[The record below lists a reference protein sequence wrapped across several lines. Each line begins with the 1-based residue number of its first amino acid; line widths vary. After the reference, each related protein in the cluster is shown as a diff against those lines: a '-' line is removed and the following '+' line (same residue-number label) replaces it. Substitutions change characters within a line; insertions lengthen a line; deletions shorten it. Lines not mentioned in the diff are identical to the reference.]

1 MNLPAAT
8 RNPFRNAVAADPWQ
22 SPEADVITI
31 HDQAFRRCCRALDD
45 VRLQGRTSSVL
56 IYGEAGSGK
65 THLLSR
71 LRAHIVRP
79 DATDQAI
86 FIAVTL
92 QTSPQ
97 MIWRYLRRRLVDDL
111 LRRPNEGV
119 SQFERVLLHRLAESH
134 PRETDVTALLQRLRN
149 EARHHNNVVSE
160 LSELFDHVEAQSNVS
175 FDLSLRSVIGHLLLR
190 RHVSEARAWLR
201 GESLH
206 ENALNRMEIGIIDS
220 EDSAEDQARDI
231 LLSLCSLAGQQIPLI
246 FCFDQ
251 VEAMQI
257 NPQDHDGLFAFGQ
270 VVMSLH
276 DSTRNLLL
284 ISCIQAAFFDTLHLA
299 ISKAAW
305 DRLTSGGQEVLRPLD
320 RSEAEQLVKA
330 RLDAGPELAQ
340 LRAAQSN
347 PLWPLTAADVTA
359 ALDAAGRCTPRRLLG
374 VCAERFEAICGSDLQ
389 MPPPPSVDEFIAE
402 LWRSQIEQSLAE
414 SSPEETDQIV
424 THGLPLLCEL
434 AGLRCRP
441 RDNKALRDVSLLADG
456 QDGPVSIS
464 LCNQENMTSLAGR
477 LRRLNASPP
486 ERLVLLRDDRLP
498 LGRHAT
504 MTRQY
509 SEQLLT
515 KGAHWVKPSAEA
527 LAALDALRILLSE
540 AKSGN
545 LEQHGETLPAAT
557 VEEWLKKN
565 LPLSLKDLLDDL
577 LPQKSRPETGDFP
590 LCEDIA
596 ELLHRHY
603 LVKLEDAACM
613 LKAEAAAI
621 EECARQHADRFGLL
635 DGPPAVLFQLTTET
649 AEVQEVI

>member
-1 MNLPAAT
+1 MNLPVAS

-31 HDQAFRRCCRALDD
+31 HDQAFRHCCRALDE

-111 LRRPNEGV
+111 LRHTSNDL
-119 SQFERVLLHRLAESH
+119 SQFERILLHRLAESH
-134 PRETDVTALLQRLRN
+134 PREADVMALLQRLRD

-160 LSELFDHVEAQSNVS
+160 LSELFDHVEAQSGVS
-175 FDLSLRSVIGHLLLR
+175 FDLSLRAVICHLLLR

-206 ENALNRMEIGIIDS
+206 ENALNRLEIGIIDS

-231 LLSLCSLAGQQIPLI
+231 LLSLCSLAGQQFPLI

-257 NPQDHDGLFAFGQ
+257 NQQDHDGLFAFGQ

-276 DSTRNLLL
+276 NSTRNLLL
-284 ISCIQAAFFDTLHLA
+284 ISCIQSSFFDTLQLA
-299 ISKAAW
+299 ISRAAW
-305 DRLTSGGQEVLRPLD
+305 HRLTSGGQEVLRPLD

-340 LRAAQSN
+340 LRSAQPN
-347 PLWPLTAADVTA
+347 PLWPLTASDVTA

-374 VCAERFEAICGSDLQ
+374 VCAERFEAIRGSGLQ
-389 MPPPPSVDEFIAE
+389 QPPPSVDEFIAG
-402 LWRSQIEQSLAE
+402 LWRGQIEQSLAE

-441 RDNKALRDVSLLADG
+441 RDNTAPRDVSLLADG
-456 QDGPVSIS
+456 QNGQVSIS
-464 LCNQENMTSLAGR
+464 LCNQENMTSLAGT

-504 MTRQY
+504 RTRQY

-515 KGAHWVKPSAEA
+515 KGARWVKPSAEA

-545 LEQHGETLPAAT
+545 IERHGETLPTAT
-557 VEEWLKKN
+557 VEEWLKIN

-577 LPQKSRPETGDFP
+577 LPQKSPDETDDFA

-613 LKAEAAAI
+613 LKAEAAAV
-621 EECARQHADRFGLL
+621 EECARRHADRFGLL